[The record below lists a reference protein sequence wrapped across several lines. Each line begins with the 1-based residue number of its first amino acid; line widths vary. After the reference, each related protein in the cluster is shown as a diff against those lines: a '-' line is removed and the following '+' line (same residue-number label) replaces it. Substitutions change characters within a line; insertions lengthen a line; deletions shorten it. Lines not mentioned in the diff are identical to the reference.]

1 MDAGPRD
8 LAGFVPDNVIV
19 RGPGFW
25 RLLSEAERRELAA
38 LGWARAFTADSVLC
52 LQGDLT
58 THVFVL
64 LAGWVKV
71 SADSY
76 EGREVLQALRGRDDV
91 VGEIAG
97 QVTGYRTATVRAA
110 GPVRALLV
118 GSDQFWAYLDT
129 HAPAAH
135 AFRKAAAEWQQA
147 AYEQQRSLTLY
158 SGAQRLAGLLLDLA
172 DQQSRAGADAARGL
186 PPLSQEELA
195 SLIGASRSTV
205 TRALRTWRTRQIV
218 GMDQR
223 HVDILDRERLR
234 QLSGRAPGP
243 RLFSGPGS
251 RCPLDAAHERRPL
264 TRRECEYRAR
274 LVLRV
279 PNQYGPILAGDFDA
293 VT

>member
-1 MDAGPRD
+1 MNAGARE

-25 RLLSEAERRELAA
+25 RLLSEADRHELTA

-64 LAGWVKV
+64 LSGWVKV

-76 EGREVLQALRGRDDV
+76 EGREVLQALRGQDDV

-110 GPVRALLV
+110 GPVHALLV
-118 GSDQFWAYLDT
+118 ASDQFWAYLDS

-172 DQQSRAGADAARGL
+172 DQQSRAGADAAGDL

-218 GMDQR
+218 GRDQR
-223 HVDILDRERLR
+223 HVNILDRERLR
-234 QLSGRAPGP
+234 QLAGRAPGP
-243 RLFSGPGS
+243 RLISSGPRSEAAPMSSARGNMSRSKNSGVRLAAGETGS
-251 RCPLDAAHERRPL
+251 SR
-264 TRRECEYRAR
+264 
-274 LVLRV
+274 
-279 PNQYGPILAGDFDA
+279 
-293 VT
+293 